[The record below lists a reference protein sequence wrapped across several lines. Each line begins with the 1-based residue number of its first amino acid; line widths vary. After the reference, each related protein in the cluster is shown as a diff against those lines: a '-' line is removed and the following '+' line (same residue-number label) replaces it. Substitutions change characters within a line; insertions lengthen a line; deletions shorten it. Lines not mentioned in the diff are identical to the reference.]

1 MKNAQTPG
9 AGEESSSQMMQISQS
24 ESQSLMS
31 SVDYAPADYEGN
43 ATMAGSETMG
53 IHGSEQRKN
62 GSV

>member
-53 IHGSEQRKN
+53 IHGS
-62 GSV
+62 